1 MPDTL
6 TFAFTDIVDSTAKNL
21 AIGDAAY
28 VAVAAQHD
36 ALIRSI
42 APDAELKTIGD
53 SFMLR
58 FRDPAEAVGKLVEV
72 QRRLAERPIKIGSES
87 LAVRIGIHLGNPL
100 AVPGAVGQE
109 DYRGTT
115 VNQAARYESLAR
127 GGQILISEEVHF
139 LVKDR
144 PHELPG
150 ISYHDWGPY
159 YLKGVGWRKVI
170 EVLWNGK
177 APVAP
182 SGRPQHRS
190 RRFLAPFIGR
200 EKELNDI
207 QRYLAN
213 PSFPLVTLKGPGG
226 IGKTRLAGEIERRA
240 SQLFDDG
247 TFFVELESTP
257 NNPRDVEDQIRAKC
271 GIDTGATEDF
281 FVNKAALLILNTFE
295 SVISA
300 RNVVQQLLK
309 SCGGLRILATSQVPL
324 HIPGE
329 QVWPVE
335 SLEAD
340 DAEKMFREYARRHD
354 PGFEITPADREHV
367 EELFRLTDRI
377 PFCLELAA
385 AKIRPGR
392 SLQSIVAGIG
402 QSLGTLGGEMESL
415 RHKSVSACLDWSFSL
430 LEKAEKELFPKLS
443 VFRGG
448 FVPAGVAAVCGAPD
462 AERLLASLDDSSL
475 LRLAGDRFFLLPTAG
490 EYSAAKLGEARAG
503 LRRQHAERY
512 LAMLEAA
519 DRKARTR
526 EHQEAFAVLRGE
538 FENLR
543 TGMLWAVE
551 VQENEIIVRY
561 GQAFAGNLAP
571 LRRAAAEVQFCEMA
585 LQAARRMADRVIEAS
600 AQNNLGSAY
609 ANLPTGD
616 RGENVRQAI
625 ACCEAALGVYT
636 ERGFPEDWARTQN
649 NLGNAYQNLPTGDRA
664 GNLRKAI
671 HCYGA
676 ALRVGTEKDF
686 PVDWASTQNNLGN
699 AYAKLPTGDRG
710 ENLRQAIACYKAAL
724 HVYTERGFPVD
735 WAMTQNNLGIAYR
748 VLPTGDRVEN
758 LRRAIACYEAAL
770 RVYTERDS
778 PVDWAMTQNNLGGA
792 YWSLPAGDRAANLLK
807 AIHCCEAALRVHTE
821 RDFPVEWATTQ
832 NNLGSAYSDL
842 PTGDRGENLR
852 KAIQCY
858 EAALRVH
865 TERDFPVE
873 WAMTQNNLGSAYANL
888 PTGDR
893 AGNLRKAI
901 QCYEAALRVRT
912 ERDFPVEWA
921 TTQTNLG
928 SAYSDLP
935 TGDRGENLRKAIQ
948 CYGAALRVRT
958 ERDFPVDWAMTQ
970 NNLGN
975 AYADLPTGDRGE
987 NLRQAIACFE
997 NAERGYRAAHLEND
1011 ASEVGLLIT
1020 KLKAR
1025 AT

>member
-87 LAVRIGIHLGNPL
+87 LAVRIGIHIGNPL

-109 DYRGTT
+109 DYRGTA

-430 LEKAEKELFPKLS
+430 SWKRRKRSCFPNS
-443 VFRGG
+443 RYS
-448 FVPAGVAAVCGAPD
+448 VAALSPRAWLPSAAHPMRNAC
-462 AERLLASLDDSSL
+462 L
-475 LRLAGDRFFLLPTAG
+475 LRSTTLRCCGWRATASSSCLLPVSIPLRS
-490 EYSAAKLGEARAG
+490 SARRGRGCGGSMRNAIWPCWRRRIARRAPGNTRKHSPFCAASSKTLGLG
-503 LRRQHAERY
+503 CSGQL
-512 LAMLEAA
+512 
-519 DRKARTR
+519 KCKRTR
-526 EHQEAFAVLRGE
+526 SSSGMVRLSLGIWRLFGVLRQRSSFAKWPCKPPGE
-538 FENLR
+538 
-543 TGMLWAVE
+543 W
-551 VQENEIIVRY
+551 
-561 GQAFAGNLAP
+561 
-571 LRRAAAEVQFCEMA
+571 
-585 LQAARRMADRVIEAS
+585 
-600 AQNNLGSAY
+600 
-609 ANLPTGD
+609 
-616 RGENVRQAI
+616 
-625 ACCEAALGVYT
+625 
-636 ERGFPEDWARTQN
+636 
-649 NLGNAYQNLPTGDRA
+649 
-664 GNLRKAI
+664 
-671 HCYGA
+671 
-676 ALRVGTEKDF
+676 
-686 PVDWASTQNNLGN
+686 
-699 AYAKLPTGDRG
+699 
-710 ENLRQAIACYKAAL
+710 
-724 HVYTERGFPVD
+724 
-735 WAMTQNNLGIAYR
+735 
-748 VLPTGDRVEN
+748 
-758 LRRAIACYEAAL
+758 
-770 RVYTERDS
+770 
-778 PVDWAMTQNNLGGA
+778 
-792 YWSLPAGDRAANLLK
+792 
-807 AIHCCEAALRVHTE
+807 
-821 RDFPVEWATTQ
+821 
-832 NNLGSAYSDL
+832 
-842 PTGDRGENLR
+842 
-852 KAIQCY
+852 
-858 EAALRVH
+858 
-865 TERDFPVE
+865 
-873 WAMTQNNLGSAYANL
+873 
-888 PTGDR
+888 
-893 AGNLRKAI
+893 
-901 QCYEAALRVRT
+901 
-912 ERDFPVEWA
+912 
-921 TTQTNLG
+921 
-928 SAYSDLP
+928 
-935 TGDRGENLRKAIQ
+935 
-948 CYGAALRVRT
+948 
-958 ERDFPVDWAMTQ
+958 
-970 NNLGN
+970 
-975 AYADLPTGDRGE
+975 
-987 NLRQAIACFE
+987 
-997 NAERGYRAAHLEND
+997 
-1011 ASEVGLLIT
+1011 LIG
-1020 KLKAR
+1020 
-1025 AT
+1025 